1 MKVYRLNGK
10 LRNEAEEFIKDK
22 SNSVLI
28 KMHIK

>member
-22 SNSVLI
+22 SNSV
-28 KMHIK
+28 